1 MAEEKSYGESQGASR
16 RPRFCIVPERSL
28 AVFNERSE
36 EQIVRAQTQVN
47 DELINALE
55 SMVKAARGGR
65 IEGRAA
71 LSLEAV
77 AW

>member
-1 MAEEKSYGESQGASR
+1 MAAEKGYEGVAN

-36 EQIVRAQTQVN
+36 EEIVRAQRIMN
-47 DELINALE
+47 DDVIKALE
-55 SMVKAARGGR
+55 GMVKAARAGR

>member
-1 MAEEKSYGESQGASR
+1 MAEELEAKGGQGR
-16 RPRFCIVPERSL
+16 RGARFCIVPERSM
-28 AVFNERSE
+28 AVFNNRSE
-36 EQIVRAQTQVN
+36 DEIAEAQRFVDPQ
-47 DELINALE
+47 LISALE